1 MQNNKI
7 KKSIKKIESNW
18 VNSTN
23 LRYKIRITSTKEK

>member
-18 VNSTN
+18 VNLTN
-23 LRYKIRITSTKEK
+23 LRYEIRITSIK